1 MVLKIISFFAA
12 CAIAP
17 LPGSA
22 QAALFS
28 GSADTSLQEVVVRAF
43 NSNMRWKEV
52 PAAVAVLSARDLQ
65 QSTPVSFVPVMNTV
79 PGVRMEERSPGSY
92 RLSLRGSL
100 LRSPFGVR
108 NIKVYWNDIPLT
120 DATGNTYINLLDL
133 QQVSQVEIA
142 KGPAASVYGAGT
154 GGAVLFNQP
163 LAFTDTAANRFRLG
177 FTAGSYGLNQQ
188 QGEWQY
194 SNTRLSSTV
203 QLNRL
208 QSEGYRDQSALL
220 KSGLVWQTAINGGA
234 HRWNTL
240 FFYTDL
246 SYGTPGGITAAQM
259 QLNPRLSRQSA
270 GGLPG
275 ALEQKAAI
283 YNQTVLGAVRHQYR
297 ISEKLSLKDFISL
310 SNTRFSNPFIT
321 NYEKRNELNIST
333 GLQLVYQPFASQ
345 PQLQWINGME
355 WMINEASINNFDN
368 RGGIAG
374 AIQYGDMIYSRQGFF
389 FSQLKLPLGNRLT
402 ASLGFSMNHQA
413 YQYKRLSDP
422 GSQFQNRTINAA
434 FVPRMALSYRITNQ
448 LQFYALAA
456 EGFSSPSLAELRPS
470 DGNFYPFLNAER
482 GWNMEAGIKGFLLQ
496 QRLSFDLAYYRFLL
510 RDAIARRTD
519 AAGAEYFV
527 NAGNVLQQGVELM
540 LKYRIYSSA
549 HTFIQSIML
558 NNGFSYQPYRFKD
571 FRQGTAQL
579 DGKQLTGV
587 PEIVNVLGIGLEAK
601 QGWYLNATLNTTGSI
616 PLNDANS
623 VSAGSYELLQ
633 AKLGKAFTFKQ
644 TRINL
649 FLGADNLLNQRY
661 SLGNDINAFGN
672 RYFNP
677 APARNWYAG
686 IRFGLH

>member
-1 MVLKIISFFAA
+1 MVFKIISLFAA
-12 CAIAP
+12 CAMAP
-17 LPGSA
+17 LLGCA

-28 GSADTSLQEVVVRAF
+28 ASADTSLKEVVVTAF

-65 QSTPVSFVPVMNTV
+65 QSAPVSFVPVMNTV

-154 GGAVLFNQP
+154 GGAVLFNQS
-163 LAFTDTAANRFRLG
+163 LAFSDTAANRFRFGL
-177 FTAGSYGLNQQ
+177 TAGSFGLNQQ
-188 QGEWQY
+188 QGEWLY
-194 SNTRLSSTV
+194 SNARFSSSL

-208 QSEGYRDQSALL
+208 QSDGYRDQSSLL

-234 HRWNTL
+234 HQWNTL

-259 QLNPRLSRQSA
+259 QLNPRLSRQPA

-283 YNQTVLGAVRHQYR
+283 YNQTAFGAIRHQYR
-297 ISEKLSLKDFISL
+297 INEKLLLKDFISL
-310 SNTRFSNPFIT
+310 SSTRFANPFIT
-321 NYEKRNELNIST
+321 NYEKRNELNLSM
-333 GLQLVYQPFASQ
+333 GLQLVYQPFTRQ

-355 WMINEASINNFDN
+355 WMINEASINNYDN
-368 RGGIAG
+368 KGGIAG

-402 ASLGFSMNHQA
+402 ASLGFSMNHQS
-413 YQYKRLSDP
+413 YEYKRLTDP
-422 GSQFQNRTINAA
+422 GSKFQDRNINAS
-434 FVPRMALSYRITNQ
+434 FVPRMALSYRLNNQ
-448 LQFYALAA
+448 LQLYALAA
-456 EGFSSPSLAELRPS
+456 EGFSSPGLAELRPS

-527 NAGNVLQQGVELM
+527 NAGNVLQQGVELS
-540 LKYRIYSSA
+540 LKYKVYTSDR
-549 HTFIQSIML
+549 TFIQSIVV

-571 FRQGTAQL
+571 FRQGTVQL

-587 PEIVNVLGIGLEAK
+587 PEIVNILGISLEAK
-601 QGWYLNATLNTTGSI
+601 QGWYLNAMLNTTGSI
-616 PLNDANS
+616 PLNDANTIA
-623 VSAGSYELLQ
+623 AGSCELLQ
-633 AKLGKAFTFKQ
+633 AKLGKSFTYRQ

-649 FLGADNLLNQRY
+649 FIGADNLLNQRY

-686 IRFGLH
+686 IRFALH

>member
-1 MVLKIISFFAA
+1 MVVKIIPFFAA

-17 LPGSA
+17 LLGSA

-28 GSADTSLQEVVVRAF
+28 ASADTSLKEVVVTAF

-52 PAAVAVLSARDLQ
+52 PAAIAVLSARDLQ
-65 QSTPVSFVPVMNTV
+65 QSAPVSFVPVMNTV
-79 PGVRMEERSPGSY
+79 SGVRMEERSPGSY

-154 GGAVLFNQP
+154 GGAVLFNKP
-163 LAFTDTAANRFRLG
+163 LVFTDTAANRFRFGL
-177 FTAGSYGLNQQ
+177 TAGSFGLNQQ
-188 QGEWQY
+188 QGEWLY
-194 SNTRLSSTV
+194 SNARFTSSL

-208 QSEGYRDQSALL
+208 QLDGYRDQSALL

-234 HRWNTL
+234 HQWNTL

-259 QLNPRLSRQSA
+259 QLNPRLSRQPA
-270 GGLPG
+270 GSLRG

-283 YNQTVLGAVRHQYR
+283 YNQTAFGAIRHQYR
-297 ISEKLSLKDFISL
+297 ISEKLFLKDFISL
-310 SNTRFSNPFIT
+310 SSTRFANPFIT
-321 NYEKRNELNIST
+321 NYEKRNELNISM
-333 GLQLVYQPFASQ
+333 GLQLVYQPLARL
-345 PQLQWINGME
+345 PQLQWINGVE
-355 WMINEASINNFDN
+355 WMINEASINNYDN
-368 RGGIAG
+368 KAGIAG

-402 ASLGFSMNHQA
+402 ASMGFSMNQQA
-413 YQYKRLSDP
+413 YNYRRLTDS
-422 GSQFQNRTINAA
+422 GSPFQNRTINAA
-434 FVPRMALSYRITNQ
+434 FVPRLALSYRLNKQ
-448 LQFYALAA
+448 LQLYALAA

-482 GWNMEAGIKGFLLQ
+482 GWNMEAGIKGFLFQ
-496 QRLSFDLAYYRFLL
+496 QRLGFDLAYYRFLL

-527 NAGNVLQQGVELM
+527 NAGNVLQQGVELS
-540 LKYRIYSSA
+540 LKYKVYTSDR
-549 HTFIQSIML
+549 TFIQAIAL

-571 FRQGTAQL
+571 FRQGTVQL
-579 DGKQLTGV
+579 DGNQLTGV
-587 PEIVNVLGIGLEAK
+587 PEIVNVLGIGLESK
-601 QGWYLNATLNTTGSI
+601 HGWYLNAMLNTTGSI
-616 PLNDANS
+616 PLNDANT
-623 VSAGSYELLQ
+623 VTAGSYELLQ
-633 AKLGKAFTFKQ
+633 AKLGKSFTWKQ
-644 TRINL
+644 TRVNL
-649 FLGADNLLNQRY
+649 FVGADNLLNQRY

-686 IRFGLH
+686 MRFSLH